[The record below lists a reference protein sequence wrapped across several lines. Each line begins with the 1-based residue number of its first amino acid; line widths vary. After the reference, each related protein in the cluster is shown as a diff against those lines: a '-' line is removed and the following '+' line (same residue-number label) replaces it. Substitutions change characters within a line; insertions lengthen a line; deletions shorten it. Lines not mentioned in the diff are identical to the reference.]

1 MNYEPL
7 HQILSGLGMVSDDVN
22 IRTEDNAHQLIE
34 NEEIEQLNTEERKKI
49 AVMLFVLIN
58 MIIRYKGYFVL
69 LTEIFITVENLI
81 ADVLERQTTEP
92 KQITQKPFVP
102 CIEPCINI
110 VEEPGD
116 TRFR

>member
-58 MIIRYKGYFVL
+58 MII
-69 LTEIFITVENLI
+69 
-81 ADVLERQTTEP
+81 
-92 KQITQKPFVP
+92 
-102 CIEPCINI
+102 
-110 VEEPGD
+110 
-116 TRFR
+116 